1 MKNTKLSTFE
11 KTWGV
16 LIPILV
22 YKIST
27 AFFTMVLA
35 AFTDVLSRHGI
46 ISGKILIENSSFL
59 STFIRAISLTLSIAL
74 LFPTYVRTMRA
85 KQYNNTEYTDNTDAT
100 AYSFNRSVI
109 LKDARSLSS
118 YFGPLPALISVL
130 SGMSLALFL
139 NILFYAT
146 GIVNISSSFKE
157 VSSSQASTGLLAG
170 IILFGIITPVAEELV
185 FRGIVLSRLN
195 LGFSITPAIILS
207 ALMFGIYHGN
217 LVQGIY
223 GTLMGLL
230 IGYVYIKYD
239 ALVYPILVHSGAN
252 ILIFIITSLHLPLSL
267 TARYEI
273 MGISGIVFLITF
285 VFLYNQFSK
294 NKTLQ

>member
-1 MKNTKLSTFE
+1 METKNLSTFE

-27 AFFTMVLA
+27 VFFAMVLLTL
-35 AFTDVLSRHGI
+35 TDTLSRHG
-46 ISGKILIENSSFL
+46 LIPSTVLSENSGFL
-59 STFIRAISLTLSIAL
+59 SVLIRAISLTLSIAV
-74 LFPTYVRTMRA
+74 LFTSYVKTMQT
-85 KQYNNTEYTDNTDAT
+85 KQCTATEGTDNTDTT
-100 AYSFNRSVI
+100 AYTGNRTGIVNVTRSFTSVLRPLPSVI
-109 LKDARSLSS
+109 SL
-118 YFGPLPALISVL
+118 LI
-130 SGMSLALFL
+130 GMSSALFL
-139 NILFYAT
+139 NILFYIT
-146 GIVNISSSFKE
+146 GLVNISSAFNK
-157 VSSSQASTGLLAG
+157 VSSDQASVGLIAG

-195 LGFSITPAIILS
+195 LGFGVTPAIILS

-223 GTLMGLL
+223 GTLMGLI

-252 ILIFIITSLHLPLSL
+252 ILIFIITSLHLPISL

>member
-1 MKNTKLSTFE
+1 METNNLSTFE

-27 AFFTMVLA
+27 AFFAMVLLTL
-35 AFTDVLSRHGI
+35 TDALSRHG
-46 ISGKILIENSSFL
+46 LIPNTVLSENSGFL
-59 STFIRAISLTLSIAL
+59 SVLIRAISLTLSIAV
-74 LFPTYVRTMRA
+74 LFTSYVKTMHT
-85 KQYNNTEYTDNTDAT
+85 KQYTATEGTDNTDST
-100 AYSFNRSVI
+100 VYTGNRTGIVNVTRSFTSVLKPLPSVI
-109 LKDARSLSS
+109 SL
-118 YFGPLPALISVL
+118 LI
-130 SGMSLALFL
+130 GMSSALFL
-139 NILFYAT
+139 NILFYIT
-146 GIVNISSSFKE
+146 GLVNISSAFNK
-157 VSSSQASTGLLAG
+157 VSSDQASVGLIAG

-195 LGFSITPAIILS
+195 LGFGVTPAIILS

-223 GTLMGLL
+223 GTLMGLI

-252 ILIFIITSLHLPLSL
+252 ILIFIITSLHLPISL

>member
-46 ISGKILIENSSFL
+46 ISGKILMENSSFL

-185 FRGIVLSRLN
+185 FRGIVLS
-195 LGFSITPAIILS
+195 
-207 ALMFGIYHGN
+207 
-217 LVQGIY
+217 
-223 GTLMGLL
+223 
-230 IGYVYIKYD
+230 
-239 ALVYPILVHSGAN
+239 
-252 ILIFIITSLHLPLSL
+252 LSL
-267 TARYEI
+267 I
-273 MGISGIVFLITF
+273 HI
-285 VFLYNQFSK
+285 
-294 NKTLQ
+294 

>member
-1 MKNTKLSTFE
+1 METKNLSTFE

-27 AFFTMVLA
+27 AFFAMVLLTL
-35 AFTDVLSRHGI
+35 TDTLSRHG
-46 ISGKILIENSSFL
+46 LIPSTVLSENSGFL
-59 STFIRAISLTLSIAL
+59 SVLIRAISLTLSIAV
-74 LFPTYVRTMRA
+74 LFTSYVKTMHT
-85 KQYNNTEYTDNTDAT
+85 KQCTATEGTDNTATT
-100 AYSFNRSVI
+100 AYTGNRTGILNVTRSFTSVLRPLPSVI
-109 LKDARSLSS
+109 SL
-118 YFGPLPALISVL
+118 LI
-130 SGMSLALFL
+130 GMSSALFL
-139 NILFYAT
+139 NILFYIT
-146 GIVNISSSFKE
+146 GLVNISSAFNK
-157 VSSSQASTGLLAG
+157 VSSDQASVGLIAG

-195 LGFSITPAIILS
+195 LGFGVTPAIILS

-223 GTLMGLL
+223 GTLMGLI

-252 ILIFIITSLHLPLSL
+252 ILVFVITSCNLLNSLSIRCI
-267 TARYEI
+267 A
-273 MGISGIVFLITF
+273 MAFCGIIFLIT
-285 VFLYNQFSK
+285 LALLRNHTIKY
-294 NKTLQ
+294 